1 MESEWANLDYSNSDE
16 ESNDDLGEGTSKAS
30 KKDLAKQLKGE
41 QLKNN
46 KRKVSKFEAAVNK
59 VKPVFDPDDKT
70 FQEYLDEYYGLDYE
84 DAIGDLKCRFKYR
97 NVEASGFGLTT
108 EEILSGGATNLIF
121 FLIPVC

>member
-1 MESEWANLDYSNSDE
+1 M
-16 ESNDDLGEGTSKAS
+16 GEGTSKAS

-108 EEILSGGATNLIF
+108 EEILSGGATNSF
-121 FLIPVC
+121 FPVSYLLKNH